1 MGFFSGFVGGITDL
15 VSDVVGGAGDII
27 GDVVGG
33 VGDAVGDVVDVVKD
47 AGSWIDDKVN
57 DEIPGG
63 WGTVAAITGATYFG
77 APAFGA
83 EAAAAESSPWLLGGS
98 EVASPWGLSTTAGEF
113 GVFNPSTIGGFGI
126 DTAALGGM
134 EWLGGAGSLAAGTAG
149 LTAAQLANAAMAGN
163 VGSNAASGLG
173 YLGGASSLPS
183 GTAGIQGVSSTP
195 MWDKVKK
202 VGESFLD
209 SQQQQQGGSNAY
221 LLAKGLTDNPQ
232 DLPIQQRMNQNPFM
246 FTTQLPIQDK
256 VAPETDL
263 SKKTESLDFNKI
275 NQNLA
280 SLLRNQ

>member
-1 MGFFSGFVGGITDL
+1 MCGGGFIGDAFDAVGDIVGG
-15 VSDVVGGAGDII
+15 V
-27 GDVVGG
+27 GDVVGDVG
-33 VGDAVGDVVDVVKD
+33 GFLGDAVGDVVDVVKD

-98 EVASPWGLSTTAGEF
+98 EVASPWGISTAGGEF

-221 LLAKGLTDNPQ
+221 LLAKGLTDSPQ

>member
-1 MGFFSGFVGGITDL
+1 MGFFSGIVNAVSDFVGGA
-15 VSDVVGGAGDII
+15 VDIV
-27 GDVVGG
+27 D
-33 VGDAVGDVVDVVKD
+33 DAVDWVDDTVQD
-47 AGSWIDDKVN
+47 AGHWIDDKVN

-63 WGTVAAITGATYFG
+63 WGTVAAVTGAAYFG
-77 APAFGA
+77 MPTEFGFG
-83 EAAAAESSPWLLGGS
+83 EAAAGEAAAGSSPWLLGGS

-113 GVFNPSTIGGFGI
+113 GVFNPATVGGFGI

-221 LLAKGLTDNPQ
+221 LLAKGLTDSPQ
-232 DLPIQQRMNQNPFM
+232 DLPIQQRMNQNPFV

>member
-1 MGFFSGFVGGITDL
+1 MGFFSGITNAVSDFVGGAVDI
-15 VSDVVGGAGDII
+15 VSD
-27 GDVVGG
+27 
-33 VGDAVGDVVDVVKD
+33 AVDWVDDTVQD
-47 AGSWIDDKVN
+47 AGHWIDDKVN

-63 WGTVAAITGATYFG
+63 WGTVAAAAGAAAYFDMF
-77 APAFGA
+77 PTEFGFG
-83 EAAAAESSPWLLGGS
+83 EAAAAGAGDAAASSSPWLLGGS
-98 EVASPWGLSTTAGEF
+98 EVASPWGISTTAGEL
-113 GVFNPSTIGGFGI
+113 GVMNPATIGGFGI

-149 LTAAQLANAAMAGN
+149 LTAAQLANAAMAGQY
-163 VGSNAASGLG
+163 GSNAASGLG

-195 MWDKVKK
+195 VWDKVKK

-209 SQQQQQGGSNAY
+209 SQQQQQGGNTGV
-221 LLAKGLTDNPQ
+221 LLAKGLGGSQQ
-232 DLPIQQRMNQNPFM
+232 DIPLSYNMNQSPFQ
-246 FTTQLPIQDK
+246 FTTQLPIQTQ
-256 VAPETDL
+256 ATPETDL